1 VAQGIAMTAPASDHA
16 LEVIGLKKAFGGL
29 AVTQDVSLAIRPGER
44 RLIIGPNGAGKTTLF
59 NQISGDMRPNA
70 GQIKLFGADVTS
82 FAPYQRA
89 HLGLSRTYQIIT
101 LFSGDTLEHNVTLG
115 LLGLRPSRWQMWRP
129 LSVYSNLATEARR
142 TLDAVGLLHLA
153 DHPIS
158 EIAYGEK
165 RRVELAMALAQKP
178 RVLLLDEPL
187 AGLSDAER
195 STVKSL
201 IGSISRE
208 TAVIMIEHDMDT
220 ALDLAETVTLL
231 NYGRVIV
238 DGDRDVVIA
247 DERTREVYLG
257 V

>member
-1 VAQGIAMTAPASDHA
+1 MTPVAANYA
-16 LEVIGLKKAFGGL
+16 LEVIDLKKAFGGL
-29 AVTQDVSLAIRPGER
+29 VVTQNISLAIRPGER

-59 NQISGDMRPNA
+59 NQISGDMRPNS
-70 GQIKLFGADVTS
+70 GQIKLFGTDVTS
-82 FAPYQRA
+82 FASYQRA

-129 LSVYSNLATEARR
+129 LSFYGDLATEARR

-153 DHPIS
+153 DHPVS

-187 AGLSDAER
+187 AGLSDTER

-201 IGSISRE
+201 IAAIPSE

-238 DGDRDVVIA
+238 DGDRDIVIA

>member
-1 VAQGIAMTAPASDHA
+1 MTPVTTSHA
-16 LEVIGLKKAFGGL
+16 LEVVNLKKSFGGL
-29 AVTQDVSLAIRPGER
+29 VVTQNISLMIRPGER

-59 NQISGDMRPNA
+59 NQISGDLRPNS
-70 GQIKLFGADVTS
+70 GQIKLFGTDVTHL
-82 FAPYQRA
+82 APYKRA
-89 HLGLSRTYQIIT
+89 HFGLSRTYQIIT
-101 LFSGDTLEHNVTLG
+101 LFSDDTLEHNVTLG

-129 LSVYSNLATEARR
+129 LSYYGDLATTARR

-153 DHPIS
+153 EHPVS
-158 EIAYGEK
+158 DIAYGEK

-187 AGLSDAER
+187 AGLSNTER
-195 STVKSL
+195 SQVKSL
-201 IGSISRE
+201 IASIPRE
-208 TAVIMIEHDMDT
+208 TTLIMIEHDMDT

-238 DGDRDVVIA
+238 DGDRDTVIA

>member
-1 VAQGIAMTAPASDHA
+1 MIPAETSHA
-16 LEVIGLKKAFGGL
+16 LEVANLKKAFGGL
-29 AVTQDVSLAIRPGER
+29 VVTQDISLTVRPGER

-59 NQISGDMRPNA
+59 NQISGDLSPNS
-70 GQIKLFGADVTS
+70 GQIKLFGTDVTR
-82 FAPYQRA
+82 FAPYKRA
-89 HLGLSRTYQIIT
+89 HFGLSRTYQIIT
-101 LFSGDTLEHNVTLG
+101 LFSGDTLEHNVILG

-129 LSVYSNLATEARR
+129 LSYYGDLATAARR

-153 DHPIS
+153 DHPVS
-158 EIAYGEK
+158 DIAYGEK

-187 AGLSDAER
+187 AGLSNTER
-195 STVKSL
+195 SQVKSL
-201 IGSISRE
+201 IASIPRE
-208 TAVIMIEHDMDT
+208 TTLIMIEHDMDT

-238 DGDRDVVIA
+238 DGDRDAVIA

>member
-1 VAQGIAMTAPASDHA
+1 MTAVASKYA

-29 AVTQDVSLAIRPGER
+29 AVTQDVSLTIRPGER

-70 GQIKLFGADVTS
+70 GTIRLFDNDVTS
-82 FAPYQRA
+82 LGPHRRA

-101 LFSGDTLEHNVTLG
+101 LFAGDTLEHNVTLG
-115 LLGLRPSRWQMWRP
+115 LLGLQPSRWQMWRP
-129 LSVYSNLATEARR
+129 LSFYGDLATEARR

-153 DHPIS
+153 DHPVS
-158 EIAYGEK
+158 DIAYGEK

-187 AGLSDAER
+187 AGLSDTER

-201 IGSISRE
+201 ISAIPRE

-238 DGDRDVVIA
+238 DGERDVVIA

>member
-1 VAQGIAMTAPASDHA
+1 MTAQTASHA
-16 LEVIGLKKAFGGL
+16 LEVINLNKAFGGL
-29 AVTQDVSLAIRPGER
+29 AVTQSVSLAIRPGER

-59 NQISGDMRPNA
+59 NQISGDMRPNS
-70 GQIKLFGADVTS
+70 GRIKLFGTDVTQL
-82 FAPYQRA
+82 APYTRA
-89 HLGLSRTYQIIT
+89 HFGLSRTYQIIT

-129 LSVYSNLATEARR
+129 LSYYGDLATEARR
-142 TLDAVGLLHLA
+142 VLDAVGLLHLA
-153 DHPIS
+153 AHPVS
-158 EIAYGEK
+158 DIAYGEK

-187 AGLSDAER
+187 AGLSNSER

-201 IGSISRE
+201 IASIPQE
-208 TAVIMIEHDMDT
+208 TTVIMIEHDMDT

-238 DGDRDVVIA
+238 DGERDAVIA